1 MNDSLLSAIKA
12 LDFTAIRNICLA
24 LSQEERQEL
33 KSYFARKNFNFIFRE
48 VLKEEKRYHFSN
60 KELAII
66 SYTIMC
72 VCNTLEEV
80 RKIELFQNI
89 EPYIRGNYY
98 YFLSSLEDEVLL
110 DFVQT
115 PQGAYMIEGI
125 QLMYKDNPSKM
136 SFQILWSAY
145 KAGYIALNE
154 GIFIENMYNINW
166 FKADEH
172 LTKYLLKHPETVV
185 LFPSVPTYIQDT
197 IFTTEEWKK
206 IYHTLDKK
214 GYFTNKNAILH
225 AFIETLLNP
234 WKKNVL
240 DMYCRWIENLEPSHQ
255 ELLSSQHTLFA
266 LLSSDKTSVVNF
278 VMKLIKEISSEK
290 EFDFQAFADNF
301 ALCFAVQKIAKSQ
314 LIGLGILEKY
324 YKKQAPAYPDYREQ
338 LAVLFTI
345 PDVKLQEKVA
355 SLLTTYFG
363 GEGLADVV
371 APYEDYL
378 KGKAQD
384 LLSPTP
390 VPPSEGKGASLNQ
403 YNDLSSQL
411 LDCPPSGKS
420 ARAEYV
426 EGLNSH
432 TSQIARAARTPKTW
446 DDLLFLIGDYI
457 RERSPLVLDL
467 FFEGLNQL
475 QAQTPADYPELV
487 KPYLNQLLSNERAV
501 TSLFYQFLDS
511 WCNQSPIPL
520 VYNTNKE
527 WEELQEFYKEKKY
540 SQAEKFNK
548 LREIHVSANKAKKI
562 FPFFFN
568 KIACTLLKLKEK
580 DMLPFISTPTHAPF
594 YIEPITFLERF
605 IQYEKAGKTPM
616 QEDVIIGLN
625 RLLPTEITEAQKQL
639 ALSLTGDYAPAL
651 QYYFEVSNAITITD
665 ATRVLWGQVLRLK
678 DIDGVFPELEIP
690 QKPNLQGLV
699 RPFYLK
705 YEVELT
711 KINGVERNKII
722 LEDNWDKKHSSYSY
736 YNELGA
742 NYYNVSPMGKVID
755 EDIDYE
761 LSLNPR
767 YIDGW
772 LCKYLLPY
780 TQGMDSESLSEAT
793 RVMSLLLEHHLPI
806 YHGGWLMVAT
816 CLLAERKPLRDLAAE
831 YILLN
836 LQKGETLTYLAEA
849 IGTLLAHKYAPIA
862 RFVEFLDLPTRDPKV
877 KAFQKSVL
885 EAYLPL
891 AEKQEKKPTNHKKL
905 VEFNR

>member
-1 MNDSLLSAIKA
+1 MKENLLSAIKA
-12 LDFTAIRNICLA
+12 HDFTAIRNICFG
-24 LSQEERQEL
+24 LSEEERQEL

-48 VLKEEKRYHFSN
+48 ILEKEKRYHFSN

-72 VCNTLEEV
+72 VCNTLREV

-89 EPYIRGNYY
+89 EPYVKGNYY

-125 QLMYKDNPSKM
+125 QLMYKDNPLEM
-136 SFQILWSAY
+136 SFQILWSVY
-145 KAGYIALNE
+145 KAGYIPLNE
-154 GIFIENMYNINW
+154 GVFIQKMYDLNW

-185 LFPSVPTYIQDT
+185 LFPSVPAYIQDT

-206 IYHTLDKK
+206 IYHTLNKK
-214 GYFTNKNAILH
+214 GYLTNKNAILH
-225 AFIETLLNP
+225 SFIEALLNP
-234 WKKNVL
+234 WKKTVL
-240 DMYCRWIENLEPSHQ
+240 DMYCRWIETFEPSHQ
-255 ELLSSQHTLFA
+255 ELLSNQHTLFA

-278 VMKLIKEISSEK
+278 VMKLIKEIASEK
-290 EFDFQAFADNF
+290 DFDFQAFADNF
-301 ALCFAVQKIAKSQ
+301 SLCFTTQKIAKSQ
-314 LIGLGILEKY
+314 LVGLDILEKH
-324 YKKQAPAYPDYREQ
+324 YKKQAPTNPDYREQ
-338 LAVLFTI
+338 LAVLFTV
-345 PDVKLQEKVA
+345 PDAQLQEKVA
-355 SLLTTYFG
+355 NLLTTYFS
-363 GEGLADVV
+363 GEGLAEVV
-371 APYEDYL
+371 APYQDYL

-384 LLSPTP
+384 LLATLS
-390 VPPSEGKGASLNQ
+390 PSE
-403 YNDLSSQL
+403 
-411 LDCPPSGKS
+411 
-420 ARAEYV
+420 
-426 EGLNSH
+426 NSENSEN
-432 TSQIARAARTPKTW
+432 SQIACAARTSQTACVAHTPKIAYAARTPRTW
-446 DDLLFLIGDYI
+446 DDLLFLIGDCI

-475 QAQTPADYPELV
+475 QAQIPADYPEQV
-487 KPYLNQLLSNERAV
+487 KPYLKQLLSNERAV

-511 WCNQSPIPL
+511 WCSQSPIPL

-527 WEELQEFYKEKKY
+527 WNELQELYNEKKY

-568 KIACTLLKLKEK
+568 KIACALQKLKEK
-580 DMLPFISTPTHAPF
+580 DTLPFISTPTHAPF
-594 YIEPITFLERF
+594 YIEPLTFLERV

-639 ALSLTGDYAPAL
+639 ALSLTGDYTPAL
-651 QYYFEVSNAITITD
+651 QYYFEVNKQIAVTD

-690 QKPNLQGLV
+690 QKSNLQGLV

-722 LEDNWDKKHSSYSY
+722 LEDNWDKKHSTYSY

-772 LCKYLLPY
+772 LCKYLLTY

-793 RVMSLLLEHHLPI
+793 RVMSLLLQYNLPI

-831 YILLN
+831 YILLS
-836 LQKGETLTYLAEA
+836 LQREKTLSYLAEA

-877 KAFQKSVL
+877 KGFQKAVV

-905 VEFNR
+905 ASFLIN